1 MELEIIARVH
11 TDFPTKFGLPRQS
24 GLAALPAEI
33 VFEPPFRDA
42 SCIRGIGGWSHL
54 WLIWQF
60 DRAVASGWAPTV
72 APPKLGGKERVGV
85 FATRSPFRPN
95 FMGLSCVRLDRVEEH
110 TPRGPVLHVSGA
122 DLADGTPIFDIK
134 PYLPYADSVPGAADA
149 FADKRRGG
157 LLQVDFPARWL
168 EMIPEDKRAALLQ
181 VLALDA
187 RPGYQDDP
195 ARRYGFP
202 YAGFDVRFT
211 VAEGRLTVV
220 EVVRL

>member
-72 APPKLGGKERVGV
+72 APPKLGGRERVGV

-95 FMGLSCVRLDRVEEH
+95 FMGLSCVRLEQVEEH

>member
-42 SCIRGIGGWSHL
+42 SCIRGIGAWSHL

-60 DRAVASGWAPTV
+60 DRAVASGWSPTV

-95 FMGLSCVRLDRVEEH
+95 FMGLSCVRLEQVEEH

-122 DLADGTPIFDIK
+122 DLADGTPILDIK

-157 LLQVDFPARWL
+157 LLQVDFPAQWL

>member
-95 FMGLSCVRLDRVEEH
+95 FMGLSCVRLEQVEEH

-149 FADKRRGG
+149 FADKRRSG
-157 LLQVDFPARWL
+157 LLQVDFPAQWL
-168 EMIPEDKRAALLQ
+168 ELIPEDKRAALLQ

>member
-1 MELEIIARVH
+1 M
-11 TDFPTKFGLPRQS
+11 
-24 GLAALPAEI
+24 
-33 VFEPPFRDA
+33 
-42 SCIRGIGGWSHL
+42 
-54 WLIWQF
+54 
-60 DRAVASGWAPTV
+60 
-72 APPKLGGKERVGV
+72 

-95 FMGLSCVRLDRVEEH
+95 FMGLSCVRLEQVEEH

-157 LLQVDFPARWL
+157 LLQVDFPDQWL
-168 EMIPEDKRAALLQ
+168 ELIPEDKRAALLQ

-220 EVVRL
+220 EVVLL

>member
-42 SCIRGIGGWSHL
+42 SCIRGIGAWSHL

-72 APPKLGGKERVGV
+72 APPKLGGRERVGV

-95 FMGLSCVRLDRVEEH
+95 FMGLSCVRLEQVEEH

>member
-95 FMGLSCVRLDRVEEH
+95 FMGLSCVRLERVEKH

>member
-42 SCIRGIGGWSHL
+42 SCIRGIGAWSHL

-60 DRAVASGWAPTV
+60 DRAVASGWSPTV

-95 FMGLSCVRLDRVEEH
+95 FMGLSCVRLERVEEH

>member
-42 SCIRGIGGWSHL
+42 SCIRGIGAWSHL

-95 FMGLSCVRLDRVEEH
+95 FMGLSCVRLEQVEEH

-168 EMIPEDKRAALLQ
+168 ELIPEDKRAALLQ

>member
-95 FMGLSCVRLDRVEEH
+95 FMGLSCVRLEQVEEH

-157 LLQVDFPARWL
+157 LLQVDFPDQWL
-168 EMIPEDKRAALLQ
+168 ALIPEDKRAALLQ

>member
-95 FMGLSCVRLDRVEEH
+95 FMGLSCVRLERVEEH

>member
-95 FMGLSCVRLDRVEEH
+95 FMGLSCVRLEQVEEH

>member
-42 SCIRGIGGWSHL
+42 SCIRGIGAWSHL

-60 DRAVASGWAPTV
+60 DRAVASGWSPTV
-72 APPKLGGKERVGV
+72 APPKLGGRERVGV

-95 FMGLSCVRLDRVEEH
+95 FMGLSCVRLERVEEH

>member
-95 FMGLSCVRLDRVEEH
+95 FMGLSCVRLERVEEH

-122 DLADGTPIFDIK
+122 DLADGTPILDIK

-168 EMIPEDKRAALLQ
+168 EMIPEDKRVALLQ